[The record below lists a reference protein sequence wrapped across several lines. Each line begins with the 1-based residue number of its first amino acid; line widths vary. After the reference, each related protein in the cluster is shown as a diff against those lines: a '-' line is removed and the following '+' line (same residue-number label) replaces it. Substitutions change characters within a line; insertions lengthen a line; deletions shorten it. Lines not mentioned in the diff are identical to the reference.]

1 MADNVPITTMAASTQ
16 IDPFDV
22 MRSNAGTNA
31 KSYLELMSLQG
42 LTGIQTE
49 NAQRNIRTQQAQSGL
64 QFGGAAVKQE
74 AFSLG
79 MLTQQGRLQASQ
91 ALTQL
96 TESEYNL
103 APQIAQSMAVTDQN
117 ITQAALPQLT
127 APVSALGNLYGGAS
141 AGLEG
146 IFGLNQLF

>member
-1 MADNVPITTMAASTQ
+1 MADNVLINPMAADQSV
-16 IDPFDV
+16 DPFDV

-42 LTGIQTE
+42 ITNTQSQ
-49 NAQRNIRTQQAQSGL
+49 NAQRSIRTQQAQSGL
-64 QFGGAAVKQE
+64 QFGGAAAKQE
-74 AFSLG
+74 IASLG
-79 MLTQQGRLQASQ
+79 YLTQQGRLQASQ
-91 ALTQL
+91 ALSQL

-103 APQIAQSMAVTDQN
+103 APQIAQSMAATDRN